1 MASRDAEA
9 RIPLLHGEGRDDAR
23 PARAAQKSR
32 VALLAGVG
40 AVAGLALVGKVRGA
54 PSVMSSLGF
63 DDGSGRPTLYAML
76 DQAPLADQ
84 LKHLQCYRKMAE
96 DAGMQLAVGE
106 YTSDHFEETVRLDDL
121 VANEE
126 QGWRSMT
133 KGDWQR
139 IEDAG
144 GPDLCITARDEHGED
159 GASYAYPGG
168 TIVSTEDS
176 VITSYEAVI
185 RELETREWWTCLGS
199 QAFDAC
205 TAKDAQLD
213 FRPSPH
219 VTEVM
224 KIAQKSMFG
233 KDNDKGFKAA
243 RLAAS
248 ARQKRRNKK
257 NESAGDAYKAFRD
270 ACKEA
275 KAGMGPP
282 VYVATGPV
290 SEKDGATH
298 AKLHEMGCVTYR
310 NITGY
315 DMLQDWELAAMDQFL
330 LAEAETHVTT
340 ACSAADSI
348 AAASRRMRAAAAS
361 EVYIATSDAF
371 LDVPNDA
378 DERACAKAVDA
389 MARTTDATKSADEA
403 FDDKVHDAAAAVAAR
418 IAAEEAAAGGGEGD
432 AADADAGG
440 KPKAKEEA
448 EKAKGA
454 GEDAGEAAP
463 TAGDAPAAS
472 AEGEPEGERPAGER
486 PAGERPA
493 GDAEPLP
500 AGAEDRVSAV
510 EQDVSGLKEGMKNIM
525 STLFNIQEQLKA
537 NPGAG
542 AGAAAGGAVAA
553 AKTEAESTQDSVAR
567 IIADAKAARAAV
579 DAAKSSSDAKKKAN
593 AKANAKAKKPK
604 RAASGD
610 DAAGEDDAASED
622 AAKAPPIETPEEKKA
637 DEALKAPVAEGDL
650 ESYEAQMMGPGNAQ

>member
-32 VALLAGVG
+32 VAFLAGVG

-96 DAGMQLAVGE
+96 DADMQLAVGE

-144 GPDLCITARDEHGED
+144 GPDLCITARDKHGKD

-185 RELETREWWTCLGS
+185 SELKTREWWTCLGS

-233 KDNDKGFKAA
+233 KDNDEGFKAA
-243 RLAAS
+243 RLDSS
-248 ARQKRRNKK
+248 AKQKRRN
-257 NESAGDAYKAFRD
+257 EGAGDAYKAFRD

-290 SEKDGATH
+290 SKKDGATH

-371 LDVPNDA
+371 LDVLNDA

-403 FDDKVHDAAAAVAAR
+403 FDDKVHDAAKAVAAR
-418 IAAEEAAAGGGEGD
+418 IAAEEAAAGESEED

-454 GEDAGEAAP
+454 GEDAGEAAS
-463 TAGDAPAAS
+463 TAGDAPAARTVVGY
-472 AEGEPEGERPAGER
+472 A
-486 PAGERPA
+486 
-493 GDAEPLP
+493 
-500 AGAEDRVSAV
+500 
-510 EQDVSGLKEGMKNIM
+510 
-525 STLFNIQEQLKA
+525 
-537 NPGAG
+537 
-542 AGAAAGGAVAA
+542 
-553 AKTEAESTQDSVAR
+553 
-567 IIADAKAARAAV
+567 
-579 DAAKSSSDAKKKAN
+579 
-593 AKANAKAKKPK
+593 
-604 RAASGD
+604 
-610 DAAGEDDAASED
+610 
-622 AAKAPPIETPEEKKA
+622 
-637 DEALKAPVAEGDL
+637 
-650 ESYEAQMMGPGNAQ
+650 

>member
-144 GPDLCITARDEHGED
+144 GPDLCITARDKHGKD

-185 RELETREWWTCLGS
+185 SELKTREWWTCLGS

-233 KDNDKGFKAA
+233 KDNDEGFKAA
-243 RLAAS
+243 RLDSS
-248 ARQKRRNKK
+248 AKQKRRN
-257 NESAGDAYKAFRD
+257 EGAGDAYKAFRD

-403 FDDKVHDAAAAVAAR
+403 FDDKVHDAAEAVAAR
-418 IAAEEAAAGGGEGD
+418 IAAEEAAAGGGEDDAVNADAEAKPVTKEDAETPTGAGGD
-432 AADADAGG
+432 AD
-440 KPKAKEEA
+440 
-448 EKAKGA
+448 
-454 GEDAGEAAP
+454 EAAA
-463 TAGDAPAAS
+463 TATDAPAALAEGDAPASDA
-472 AEGEPEGERPAGER
+472 
-486 PAGERPA
+486 PA

-510 EQDVSGLKEGMKNIM
+510 EKDVTGLKEGMKNIM

-542 AGAAAGGAVAA
+542 QAAGGAAAA
-553 AKTEAESTQDSVAR
+553 AKTAAESTQDSVAR

-579 DAAKSSSDAKKKAN
+579 DAAKSSSNAKKKAS
-593 AKANAKAKKPK
+593 AKKTSATSA
-604 RAASGD
+604 AASKSKK
-610 DAAGEDDAASED
+610 ATSAEEEDASE
-622 AAKAPPIETPEEKKA
+622 ARKAKAPPIEKPEEKEA
-637 DEALKAPVAEGDL
+637 DEALKAPVAEDDL
-650 ESYEAQMMGPGNAQ
+650 ESYEAKMMGPGNAE

>member
-40 AVAGLALVGKVRGA
+40 AVAGLALVGVRGA
-54 PSVMSSLGF
+54 PSVLSSLGF

-121 VANEE
+121 VANED

-144 GPDLCITARDEHGED
+144 GPDLCITARDKHGKD

-185 RELETREWWTCLGS
+185 SELKTREWWTCLGS

-233 KDNDKGFKAA
+233 KDNDEGFKAA
-243 RLAAS
+243 RLDSS
-248 ARQKRRNKK
+248 AKQKRRN
-257 NESAGDAYKAFRD
+257 EGAGDAYKAFRD

-403 FDDKVHDAAAAVAAR
+403 FDDKVHDAAEAVAAR
-418 IAAEEAAAGGGEGD
+418 IAAEEAAAGGGEDDAVNADAEAKPVTKEDAETPTGAGGD
-432 AADADAGG
+432 AD
-440 KPKAKEEA
+440 
-448 EKAKGA
+448 
-454 GEDAGEAAP
+454 EAAA
-463 TAGDAPAAS
+463 TATDAPAALAEGDAPASDA
-472 AEGEPEGERPAGER
+472 
-486 PAGERPA
+486 PA

-510 EQDVSGLKEGMKNIM
+510 EKDVTGLKEGMKNIM

-542 AGAAAGGAVAA
+542 QAAGGAAAA
-553 AKTEAESTQDSVAR
+553 AKTAAESTQDSVAR

-579 DAAKSSSDAKKKAN
+579 DAAKSSSNAKKKAS
-593 AKANAKAKKPK
+593 AKKTSATSA
-604 RAASGD
+604 AASKSKK
-610 DAAGEDDAASED
+610 ATSAEEEDASE
-622 AAKAPPIETPEEKKA
+622 ARKAKAPPIEKPEEKEA
-637 DEALKAPVAEGDL
+637 DEALKAPVAEDDL
-650 ESYEAQMMGPGNAQ
+650 ESYEAKMMGPGNAE

>member
-1 MASRDAEA
+1 MAF
-9 RIPLLHGEGRDDAR
+9 
-23 PARAAQKSR
+23 
-32 VALLAGVG
+32 LAGVG

-96 DAGMQLAVGE
+96 DADMQLAVGE

-144 GPDLCITARDEHGED
+144 GPDLCITARDKHGKD

-185 RELETREWWTCLGS
+185 SELKTREWWTCLGS

-233 KDNDKGFKAA
+233 KDNDEGFKAA
-243 RLAAS
+243 RLDSS
-248 ARQKRRNKK
+248 AKQKRRN
-257 NESAGDAYKAFRD
+257 EGAGDAYKAFRD

-403 FDDKVHDAAAAVAAR
+403 FDDKVHDAAEAVAAR
-418 IAAEEAAAGGGEGD
+418 IAAEEAAAGGGEDDAVNADAEAKPVTKEDAETPTGAGGD
-432 AADADAGG
+432 AD
-440 KPKAKEEA
+440 
-448 EKAKGA
+448 
-454 GEDAGEAAP
+454 EAAA
-463 TAGDAPAAS
+463 TATDAPAALAEGDAPASDA
-472 AEGEPEGERPAGER
+472 
-486 PAGERPA
+486 PA

-510 EQDVSGLKEGMKNIM
+510 EKDVTGLKEGMKNIM

-542 AGAAAGGAVAA
+542 QAAGGAAAA
-553 AKTEAESTQDSVAR
+553 AKTAAESTQDSVAR

-579 DAAKSSSDAKKKAN
+579 DAAKSSSNAKKKAS
-593 AKANAKAKKPK
+593 AKKTSATSA
-604 RAASGD
+604 AASKSKK
-610 DAAGEDDAASED
+610 ATSAEEEDASE
-622 AAKAPPIETPEEKKA
+622 ARKAKAPPIEKPEEKEA
-637 DEALKAPVAEGDL
+637 DEALKAPVAEDDL
-650 ESYEAQMMGPGNAQ
+650 ESYEAKMMGPGNAE

>member
-1 MASRDAEA
+1 
-9 RIPLLHGEGRDDAR
+9 
-23 PARAAQKSR
+23 
-32 VALLAGVG
+32 
-40 AVAGLALVGKVRGA
+40 
-54 PSVMSSLGF
+54 
-63 DDGSGRPTLYAML
+63 
-76 DQAPLADQ
+76 
-84 LKHLQCYRKMAE
+84 
-96 DAGMQLAVGE
+96 
-106 YTSDHFEETVRLDDL
+106 
-121 VANEE
+121 
-126 QGWRSMT
+126 MT

-248 ARQKRRNKK
+248 ANRKRRNKK
-257 NESAGDAYKAFRD
+257 KSAGDAYKAFRD

-290 SEKDGATH
+290 SKKDGATH

-537 NPGAG
+537 NPGA
-542 AGAAAGGAVAA
+542 AAASGAADA
-553 AKTEAESTQDSVAR
+553 AKTAAESTQDSVAR

-579 DAAKSSSDAKKKAN
+579 DAAKTASDAKKKAS
-593 AKANAKAKKPK
+593 AKANPAPNSASKSK
-604 RAASGD
+604 RAA
-610 DAAGEDDAASED
+610 AEDDAAAED
-622 AAKAPPIETPEEKKA
+622 AIDAKAPPIASKPAEKKA
-637 DEALKAPVAEGDL
+637 DDALKAPVAEDDL
-650 ESYEAQMMGPGNAQ
+650 ESYEARMMGPGNVK

>member
-23 PARAAQKSR
+23 PARAAQKGC
-32 VALLAGVG
+32 VAFLAGVG

-144 GPDLCITARDEHGED
+144 GPDLCITARDKHGKD

-185 RELETREWWTCLGS
+185 SELKTREWWTCLGS

-233 KDNDKGFKAA
+233 KDNDEGFKAA
-243 RLAAS
+243 RLDSS
-248 ARQKRRNKK
+248 AKQKRRN
-257 NESAGDAYKAFRD
+257 EGAGDAYKAFRD

-282 VYVATGPV
+282 VYVATGPARKG
-290 SEKDGATH
+290 SSSKTH
-298 AKLHEMGCVTYR
+298 AKLHEMGCVTYQ

-348 AAASRRMRAAAAS
+348 AAASRRMRAAAGS
-361 EVYIATSDAF
+361 EVYIAASDAF

-403 FDDKVHDAAAAVAAR
+403 FDDKVHDAAKAVAAR
-418 IAAEEAAAGGGEGD
+418 IAAEEAAAGGGEDDAVNADAEAKPVTKEDAETPTGAGGD
-432 AADADAGG
+432 AD
-440 KPKAKEEA
+440 
-448 EKAKGA
+448 
-454 GEDAGEAAP
+454 EAAA
-463 TAGDAPAAS
+463 TATDAPAALAEGDAPASDA
-472 AEGEPEGERPAGER
+472 
-486 PAGERPA
+486 PA

-537 NPGAG
+537 TGAG
-542 AGAAAGGAVAA
+542 PAAGGAVAA

-579 DAAKSSSDAKKKAN
+579 DAAKSSSNAKKKAS
-593 AKANAKAKKPK
+593 AKKTSATSA
-604 RAASGD
+604 AASKSKK
-610 DAAGEDDAASED
+610 ATSAEEEDASE
-622 AAKAPPIETPEEKKA
+622 ARKAKAPPIEKPEEKEA
-637 DEALKAPVAEGDL
+637 DEALKAPVAEDDL
-650 ESYEAQMMGPGNAQ
+650 ESYEAKMMGPGNAE

>member
-121 VANEE
+121 VANED

-144 GPDLCITARDEHGED
+144 GPDLCITARDKHGKD

-168 TIVSTEDS
+168 TIVSTEGS
-176 VITSYEAVI
+176 VITSYDDVI
-185 RELETREWWTCLGS
+185 HELKTREWWTCLGS
-199 QAFDAC
+199 QAFDEC

-224 KIAQKSMFG
+224 QIAQKSMFG
-233 KDNDKGFKAA
+233 KDNDKGFRAA
-243 RLAAS
+243 HLSEPKRL
-248 ARQKRRNKK
+248 KRDAGD
-257 NESAGDAYKAFRD
+257 AGDAYKAFRD

-282 VYVATGPV
+282 VYVATGPARKG
-290 SEKDGATH
+290 SSSKTH
-298 AKLHEMGCVTYR
+298 AKLHEMGCVTYQ

-403 FDDKVHDAAAAVAAR
+403 FDDKVHDAAEAVAAR
-418 IAAEEAAAGGGEGD
+418 IAAEEAAAGGGEDDAVNADAEAKPVTKEDAETPTGAGGD
-432 AADADAGG
+432 AD
-440 KPKAKEEA
+440 
-448 EKAKGA
+448 
-454 GEDAGEAAP
+454 EAAA
-463 TAGDAPAAS
+463 TATDAPAALAEGDAPASDA
-472 AEGEPEGERPAGER
+472 
-486 PAGERPA
+486 PA

-510 EQDVSGLKEGMKNIM
+510 EKDVTGLKEGMKNIM

-542 AGAAAGGAVAA
+542 QAAGGAAAA
-553 AKTEAESTQDSVAR
+553 AKTAAESTQDSVAR

-579 DAAKSSSDAKKKAN
+579 DAAKSSSNAKKKAS
-593 AKANAKAKKPK
+593 AKKTSATSA
-604 RAASGD
+604 AASKSKK
-610 DAAGEDDAASED
+610 ATSAEEEDASE
-622 AAKAPPIETPEEKKA
+622 ARKAKAPPIEKPEEKEA
-637 DEALKAPVAEGDL
+637 DEALKAPVAEDDL
-650 ESYEAQMMGPGNAQ
+650 ESYEAKMMGPGNAE

>member
-32 VALLAGVG
+32 VAFLAGVG

-96 DAGMQLAVGE
+96 DADMQLAVGE

-144 GPDLCITARDEHGED
+144 GPDLCITARDKHGKD

-185 RELETREWWTCLGS
+185 SELKTREWWTCLGS

-233 KDNDKGFKAA
+233 KDNDEGFKAA
-243 RLAAS
+243 RLDSS
-248 ARQKRRNKK
+248 AKRKRRN
-257 NESAGDAYKAFRD
+257 EGAGDAYKAFRD

-290 SEKDGATH
+290 SKKDGATH

-371 LDVPNDA
+371 MDVPNDA

-403 FDDKVHDAAAAVAAR
+403 FDDKVHDAAKAVAAR
-418 IAAEEAAAGGGEGD
+418 IAAEEAAAGEGEEED
-432 AADADAGG
+432 ADADAGG

-454 GEDAGEAAP
+454 GEDAGEAAS
-463 TAGDAPAAS
+463 TAGDAPAAL
-472 AEGEPEGERPAGER
+472 AEGEPAGER

-537 NPGAG
+537 TGAG
-542 AGAAAGGAVAA
+542 PAAGGAVAA

-593 AKANAKAKKPK
+593 AKANAKADAKAKKPK
-604 RAASGD
+604 RAA
-610 DAAGEDDAASED
+610 AEDDAASED
-622 AAKAPPIETPEEKKA
+622 AAKAPPIEKPEEKKA

>member
-32 VALLAGVG
+32 VAFLAGVG

-96 DAGMQLAVGE
+96 DADMQLAVGE

-144 GPDLCITARDEHGED
+144 GPDLCITARDKHGKD

-185 RELETREWWTCLGS
+185 SELKTREWWTCLGS

-233 KDNDKGFKAA
+233 KDNDEGFKAA
-243 RLAAS
+243 RLDSS
-248 ARQKRRNKK
+248 AKQKRRN
-257 NESAGDAYKAFRD
+257 EGAGDAYKAFRD

-290 SEKDGATH
+290 SKKDGATH

-389 MARTTDATKSADEA
+389 RARTTDATKSADEA
-403 FDDKVHDAAAAVAAR
+403 FDDKVHDAAKAVAAR
-418 IAAEEAAAGGGEGD
+418 IAAEEAAAGEGEED

-454 GEDAGEAAP
+454 GEDAGEAAS
-463 TAGDAPAAS
+463 TAGDAPAAL
-472 AEGEPEGERPAGER
+472 AEGE

-537 NPGAG
+537 TGAG
-542 AGAAAGGAVAA
+542 PAAGGAVAA

-593 AKANAKAKKPK
+593 AKANAKADAKAKKPK
-604 RAASGD
+604 RAA
-610 DAAGEDDAASED
+610 AEDDAAEDDAAAED
-622 AAKAPPIETPEEKKA
+622 AAKAPPIEKPEEKKA

>member
-40 AVAGLALVGKVRGA
+40 AVAGLALVGVRGA
-54 PSVMSSLGF
+54 PSVLSSLGF

-121 VANEE
+121 VANED

-144 GPDLCITARDEHGED
+144 GPDLCITARDKHGKD

-168 TIVSTEDS
+168 TIVSTEGS
-176 VITSYEAVI
+176 VITSYDDVI
-185 RELETREWWTCLGS
+185 HELKTREWWTCLGS
-199 QAFDAC
+199 QAFDEC

-224 KIAQKSMFG
+224 QIAQKSMFG
-233 KDNDKGFKAA
+233 KDNDKGFRAA
-243 RLAAS
+243 HLSEPKRL
-248 ARQKRRNKK
+248 KRDAGD
-257 NESAGDAYKAFRD
+257 AGDAYKAFRD

-282 VYVATGPV
+282 VYVATGPARKG
-290 SEKDGATH
+290 SSSKTH
-298 AKLHEMGCVTYR
+298 AKLHEMGCVTYQ

-348 AAASRRMRAAAAS
+348 AAASRRMRAAAGS
-361 EVYIATSDAF
+361 EVYIAASDAF

-389 MARTTDATKSADEA
+389 MASTTDATKSADEA
-403 FDDKVHDAAAAVAAR
+403 FDDKVHDAAEAVAAR
-418 IAAEEAAAGGGEGD
+418 IAAEEAAAGGGEDDAVNADAEAKPVTKEDAETPTGAGGD
-432 AADADAGG
+432 AD
-440 KPKAKEEA
+440 
-448 EKAKGA
+448 
-454 GEDAGEAAP
+454 EAAA
-463 TAGDAPAAS
+463 TATDAPAALAEGDAPASDA
-472 AEGEPEGERPAGER
+472 
-486 PAGERPA
+486 PA

-510 EQDVSGLKEGMKNIM
+510 EKDVTGLKEGMKNIM

-542 AGAAAGGAVAA
+542 QAAGGAAAA
-553 AKTEAESTQDSVAR
+553 AKTAAESTQDSVAR

-579 DAAKSSSDAKKKAN
+579 DAAKSSSNAKKKAS
-593 AKANAKAKKPK
+593 AKKTSATSA
-604 RAASGD
+604 AASKSKK
-610 DAAGEDDAASED
+610 ATSAEEEDASE
-622 AAKAPPIETPEEKKA
+622 ARKAKAPPIEKPEEKEA
-637 DEALKAPVAEGDL
+637 DEALKAPVAEDDL
-650 ESYEAQMMGPGNAQ
+650 ESYEAKMMGPGNAE

>member
-1 MASRDAEA
+1 
-9 RIPLLHGEGRDDAR
+9 
-23 PARAAQKSR
+23 
-32 VALLAGVG
+32 
-40 AVAGLALVGKVRGA
+40 
-54 PSVMSSLGF
+54 
-63 DDGSGRPTLYAML
+63 ML

-144 GPDLCITARDEHGED
+144 GPDLCITARDKHGED

-176 VITSYEAVI
+176 VITSYEAVMS
-185 RELETREWWTCLGS
+185 ELKTREWWTCLGS

-243 RLAAS
+243 RLDAS
-248 ARQKRRNKK
+248 AKQKRRNK
-257 NESAGDAYKAFRD
+257 SAGDAYKAFRD

-290 SEKDGATH
+290 SKKDGATH

-403 FDDKVHDAAAAVAAR
+403 FDDKVHDAAEAVAAR

-463 TAGDAPAAS
+463 TAGDAPAAL

-604 RAASGD
+604 RAASGT
-610 DAAGEDDAASED
+610 
-622 AAKAPPIETPEEKKA
+622 TPRGRTTPRRRTRRRRRRSRCPRRRKPTKPSKHRSRRA
-637 DEALKAPVAEGDL
+637 TW
-650 ESYEAQMMGPGNAQ
+650 NRTRRR

>member
-1 MASRDAEA
+1 
-9 RIPLLHGEGRDDAR
+9 
-23 PARAAQKSR
+23 
-32 VALLAGVG
+32 
-40 AVAGLALVGKVRGA
+40 
-54 PSVMSSLGF
+54 
-63 DDGSGRPTLYAML
+63 
-76 DQAPLADQ
+76 
-84 LKHLQCYRKMAE
+84 
-96 DAGMQLAVGE
+96 MQLAVGE

-121 VANEE
+121 VANED

-144 GPDLCITARDEHGED
+144 GPDLCITARDKHGKD

-168 TIVSTEDS
+168 TIVSTEGS
-176 VITSYEAVI
+176 VITSYDDVI
-185 RELETREWWTCLGS
+185 HELKTREWWTCLGS
-199 QAFDAC
+199 QAFDEC

-224 KIAQKSMFG
+224 QIAQKSMFG
-233 KDNDKGFKAA
+233 KDNDKGFRAA
-243 RLAAS
+243 HLSEPKRL
-248 ARQKRRNKK
+248 KRDAGD
-257 NESAGDAYKAFRD
+257 AGDAYKAFRD

-282 VYVATGPV
+282 VYVATGPARKG
-290 SEKDGATH
+290 SSSKTH
-298 AKLHEMGCVTYR
+298 AKLHEMGCVTYQ

-348 AAASRRMRAAAAS
+348 AAASRRMRAAAGS
-361 EVYIATSDAF
+361 EVYIAASDAF

-403 FDDKVHDAAAAVAAR
+403 FDDKVHDAAEAVAAR
-418 IAAEEAAAGGGEGD
+418 IAAEEAAAGGGEDDAVNADAEAKPVTKEDAETPTGAGGD
-432 AADADAGG
+432 AD
-440 KPKAKEEA
+440 
-448 EKAKGA
+448 
-454 GEDAGEAAP
+454 EAAA
-463 TAGDAPAAS
+463 TATDAPAALAEGDAPASDA
-472 AEGEPEGERPAGER
+472 
-486 PAGERPA
+486 PA

-510 EQDVSGLKEGMKNIM
+510 EKDVTGLKEGMKNIM

-542 AGAAAGGAVAA
+542 QAAGGAAAA
-553 AKTEAESTQDSVAR
+553 AKTAAESTQDSVAR

-579 DAAKSSSDAKKKAN
+579 DAAKSSSNAKKKAS
-593 AKANAKAKKPK
+593 AKKTSATSA
-604 RAASGD
+604 AASKSKK
-610 DAAGEDDAASED
+610 ATSAEEEDASE
-622 AAKAPPIETPEEKKA
+622 ARKAKAPPIEKPEEKEA
-637 DEALKAPVAEGDL
+637 DEALKAPVAEDDL
-650 ESYEAQMMGPGNAQ
+650 ESYEAKMMGPGNAE

>member
-23 PARAAQKSR
+23 PARAAQKGC
-32 VALLAGVG
+32 VAFLAGVG

-96 DAGMQLAVGE
+96 DADMQLAVGE

-144 GPDLCITARDEHGED
+144 GPDLCITARDKHGKD

-185 RELETREWWTCLGS
+185 SELKTREWWTCLGS

-233 KDNDKGFKAA
+233 KDNDEGFKAA
-243 RLAAS
+243 RLDSS
-248 ARQKRRNKK
+248 AKQKRRN
-257 NESAGDAYKAFRD
+257 EGAGDAYKAFRD

-290 SEKDGATH
+290 SKKDGATH

-403 FDDKVHDAAAAVAAR
+403 FDDKVHDAAEAVAAR
-418 IAAEEAAAGGGEGD
+418 IAAEEAAAGGGEDDAVNADAEAKPVTKEDAETPTGAGGD
-432 AADADAGG
+432 AD
-440 KPKAKEEA
+440 
-448 EKAKGA
+448 
-454 GEDAGEAAP
+454 EAAA
-463 TAGDAPAAS
+463 TATDAPAALAEGDAPASDA
-472 AEGEPEGERPAGER
+472 
-486 PAGERPA
+486 PA

-537 NPGAG
+537 TGAG
-542 AGAAAGGAVAA
+542 PAAGGAVAA

-593 AKANAKAKKPK
+593 AKANAKKTAKKPK